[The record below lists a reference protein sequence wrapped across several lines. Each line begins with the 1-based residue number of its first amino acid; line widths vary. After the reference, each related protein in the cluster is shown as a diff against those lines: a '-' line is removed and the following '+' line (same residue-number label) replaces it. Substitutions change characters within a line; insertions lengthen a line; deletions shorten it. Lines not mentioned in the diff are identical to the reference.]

1 LGPKKSQSKN
11 RRAMISEFSGLE
23 EAIRTL
29 KKAEKE
35 LDDLK
40 SSEHIFGPQMESI
53 RKNLKSPNM
62 ARQVEQDLRKLKDLI
77 RQHGETAKPQEVSQE
92 PSSGCADVFIS
103 YAEEDGDTAL
113 EIALSLEQAGYAT
126 WCYDVN
132 STPGVSYLLQTGQAI
147 DGAQAFLILIS
158 PQSITSR
165 QVTQEVIR
173 AHESSKKFV
182 PVLRGISHMEFQDR
196 QPEWRAAIGAATSV
210 RLQPEGVPS
219 IIPRI
224 VAGLK
229 AAGIAPRPNIEPG
242 RVEGVRK
249 SLVLLQDK
257 NNDRSP
263 RQGNRQK

>member
-1 LGPKKSQSKN
+1 
-11 RRAMISEFSGLE
+11 MVSEFSGLE

-29 KKAEKE
+29 KKVEKE
-35 LDDLK
+35 LDEMK
-40 SSEHIFGPQMESI
+40 SSEHIFGPEIESI

-77 RQHGETAKPQEVSQE
+77 RQYGETAKPQAVPQA

-103 YAEEDGDTAL
+103 YAEEDGDVAL
-113 EIALSLEQAGYAT
+113 EIALSLEQAGYTT

-158 PQSITSR
+158 PQSVDSR

-182 PVLRGISHMEFQDR
+182 PVLRGISHLEFQNR

-229 AAGIAPRPNIEPG
+229 AAGIAPRPSTDPG
-242 RVEGVRK
+242 RIGGVRR
-249 SLVLLQDK
+249 VLLLLQGK
-257 NNDRSP
+257 NQGKSP
-263 RQGNRQK
+263 GQGDRQK